1 MFFSVGQSVG
11 YSIQVHRSMRGCY
24 VSAWIFLTGSRLLL
38 VLALCCG
45 VEILQ
50 NTLKILKGWT
60 VLGLVLPALQ
70 HDVVEL
76 LGTAVGALHSVA
88 SLQGADHFWVRHP
101 WIWCASI
108 ADDLC
113 Q

>member
-1 MFFSVGQSVG
+1 
-11 YSIQVHRSMRGCY
+11 MRGCY
-24 VSAWIFLTGSRLLL
+24 VSAWIFLSGSRLLL

-50 NTLKILKGWT
+50 DTLKILKGWT
-60 VLGLVLPALQ
+60 VLRLVLPALQ
-70 HDVVEL
+70 HDVIEL

-101 WIWCASI
+101 
-108 ADDLC
+108 
-113 Q
+113 